1 MAKRKAKPFTKNI
14 DRIAKD
20 LEGNLE
26 RDLNILVRAI
36 ITDLST
42 KENSPVDTGFFASSW
57 TASTQRPRPDQSRK
71 EFAPWSNIKPSRDG
85 TEAPGAVVE
94 PRFLDTLSFNFKPF
108 SKVFVGNRSEYAA
121 RALASPRSQVPQY
134 VQGSLRKLIN
144 KTFTDKKPKLAVGTY
159 GSGVKYESKDNVR
172 ELKGVGLFG
181 GTDDAFVDY
190 INP

>member
-1 MAKRKAKPFTKNI
+1 MVQRKAKPFTKNI
-14 DRIAKD
+14 DNIVSD

-71 EFAPWSNIKPSRDG
+71 DFAPWSNIKPSRNG
-85 TEAPGAVVE
+85 TQAPNAVVE
-94 PRFLDTLSFNFKPF
+94 PRFLDTISFNFKPF
-108 SKVFVGNRSEYAA
+108 LKVFVGNRSEYAA

-134 VQGSLRKLIN
+134 VQGKLGKIIN
-144 KTFTDKKPKLAVGTY
+144 EVFTDKKPKLGVGTY
-159 GSGVKYESKDNVR
+159 GSGVKYESKNVR
-172 ELKGVGLFG
+172 ELQGFGLFG
-181 GTDDAFVDY
+181 GTDDVFVDY

>member
-1 MAKRKAKPFTKNI
+1 MAVGRSIENI
-14 DRIAKD
+14 GKD
-20 LEGNLE
+20 LNGNLE
-26 RDLNILVRAI
+26 RDLNTLVRVI

-42 KENSPVDTGFFASSW
+42 EEYSAVDTGFFASSW
-57 TASTQRPRPDQSRK
+57 TASTQRPRPDESRK
-71 EFAPWSNIKPSRDG
+71 DHSPWSNIKPSRDG
-85 TEAPGAVVE
+85 TKAPGAVVE
-94 PRFLDTLSFNFKPF
+94 PRFLDTISFNFKPF
-108 SKVFVGNRSEYAA
+108 SKVFIGNRSEYAA

>member
-1 MAKRKAKPFTKNI
+1 MVQRKAKPFTKNI
-14 DRIAKD
+14 DNIVPD

>member
-1 MAKRKAKPFTKNI
+1 MAKGRSIENI
-14 DRIAKD
+14 SKD
-20 LEGNLE
+20 LTGNLE
-26 RDLNILVRAI
+26 RDLNTLVRVI

-42 KENSPVDTGFFASSW
+42 EEYSAVDTGFFASSW
-57 TASTQRPRPDQSRK
+57 TASTQRPRADQPRE

-108 SKVFVGNRSEYAA
+108 SKVFIGNRSEYAA
-121 RALASPRSQVPQY
+121 RALASPRSGVPQY
-134 VQGSLRKLIN
+134 VQGKLGKIIN
-144 KTFTDKKPKLAVGTY
+144 QVFTDKKPKLGVGTY
-159 GSGVKYESKDNVR
+159 GSGVKYQSKNVR
-172 ELKGVGLFG
+172 ELQGFGLFG